1 VRSRSQAGTRRA
13 LPVLAIAM
21 TATLTNMLQA
31 AAIFVL
37 LLLAI
42 ALLNFLVLG
51 GGRAVPF
58 GSLVQGSRIE
68 FVAGDE
74 GRARPRGDAPACL
87 DEAQMRR
94 RIDAAAQVIVTS
106 QPKVAGKSM
115 RAFAHE
121 CSPVTAAHKSPAT
134 FDNLRQEDRWKLYL
148 LAYREMPGVVADHIS
163 GRPLASLLHSIPR
176 DVLLVA
182 MYREEGS
189 RLRSGVNQVLQAA
202 CDCHKGQEAPFRW
215 KSMKGWVPKFKGWAS
230 PPKNMGEHCRCRI
243 HERDLLNL
251 VQSEEKEIGAYNA
264 LSCPT
269 WEAIAADAPNLIFA
283 DYRRTGALQGLLAA
297 RHCPHLRGQ
306 EKHANAAS
314 NHTDEIAVAPEDG
327 DADVPLADWLI
338 AKGPML
344 EWALHHDADA
354 TCKAEARRMGARL
367 AACPDGYLDYDTL

>member
-1 VRSRSQAGTRRA
+1 
-13 LPVLAIAM
+13 M
-21 TATLTNMLQA
+21 TARLTNMLQT
-31 AAIFVL
+31 AAILVL

-42 ALLNFLVLG
+42 ALLNLLVLG

-58 GSLVQGSRIE
+58 GSLVQGGRLE

-74 GRARPRGDAPACL
+74 GRAWPRGGAPACL

-94 RIDAAAQVIVTS
+94 RINAAAQVIVTS
-106 QPKVAGKSM
+106 SPKVAGKSM
-115 RAFAHE
+115 KAFAHE
-121 CSPVTAAHKSPAT
+121 CSPVTAEHKKPNT
-134 FDNLRQEDRWKLYL
+134 FDNLRKEDRWKLYL
-148 LAYREMPGVVADHIS
+148 LASREMPGVVADHIT

-189 RLRSGVNQVLQAA
+189 RLRSGVNQVLQSA
-202 CDCHKGQEAPFRW
+202 CNCQKGKEANFRW
-215 KSMKGWVPKFKGWAS
+215 KSMKGWVPKFEGWAS
-230 PPKNMGEHCRCRI
+230 PPKNMGGHCHCRI

-251 VQSEEKEIGAYNA
+251 VQSEEHEIGASGA

-269 WEAIAADAPNLIFA
+269 WEAIAADAPNLVFA

-297 RHCPHLRGQ
+297 RHCPHLRHQ
-306 EKHANAAS
+306 EKHENRGSAKR
-314 NHTDEIAVAPEDG
+314 HEIAVAPEDG

-344 EWALHHDADA
+344 EWALHHDANA
-354 TCKAEARRMGARL
+354 TCKAEARRMGAQL